1 MTTSPYPLNSTVA
14 LESVAELNKVP
25 ITNADIKCTVRN
37 QKTDLYWTGTG
48 ATFQAAP
55 TLIDLTELSEAN
67 SPGWWRKLFDTT
79 GIAAATYVVTFTDS
93 SGEADNYPQYGEI
106 VVGDGVVLLSEIAAA
121 GVIAEVKY
129 DEVGSIITLRRWDDP
144 SKTLQIF
151 DAKDKDGNPA
161 LLNTM
166 FEKIPQ

>member
-1 MTTSPYPLNSTVA
+1 MSDPYPLNSTVA

-25 ITNADIKCTVRN
+25 ITNADIKCTVRR
-37 QKTDLYWTGTG
+37 QADDMYWTGTG
-48 ATFQAAP
+48 TTFQAAP
-55 TLIDLTELSEAN
+55 TLIALTELSEAN

-79 GIAAATYVVTFTDS
+79 GIAAATYTVTFTDS
-93 SGEADNYPQYGEI
+93 SGNADNYPQYGEI
-106 VVGDGVVLLSEIAAA
+106 IVGEGVVLLSEIAAA
-121 GVIAEVKY
+121 GVVAKVTY
-129 DEVGSIITLRRWDDP
+129 DEVASTITLQRWDAP
-144 SKTLQIF
+144 NTTLQIF